1 MIPDSALN
9 SLRKLDSLQREMHVR
24 FSRNFI
30 IQLAM
35 HRKVKINMFLSQKA
49 SHVSLKET
57 QESTTALWFCS
68 FTFSL

>member
-9 SLRKLDSLQREMHVR
+9 SLRKLASLQREMHVR

-30 IQLAM
+30 VQLTM

-49 SHVSLKET
+49 SRVSLKET
-57 QESTTALWFCS
+57 
-68 FTFSL
+68 